1 MVSEFS
7 RNILST
13 FQVRKKRRDKD
24 AFIELLRTK
33 FPELKVEE
41 NKFPV
46 HTKNIV
52 IGDLE
57 SAKVVLTAHYDTCA
71 KMLVPNFLAP
81 KNKAITMLYQIGLGM
96 ILGLGIGAII
106 GFLLEAT
113 LYRFL
118 GRNFITK
125 ILGFAIIM
133 YAFLW
138 IIVLGPANKHT
149 ANDNTSGVI
158 TLITLL
164 ENMSEEERKKCC
176 FVFFDL
182 EEAGLWGS
190 RAYNK
195 MHKEVMKDKLLI
207 NFDCV
212 SDGEYC
218 MLAGKEKA
226 LGKYEAAFKES
237 FTEEDG
243 ITPLI
248 YSLKKVMYP
257 SDQNKFPEGTA
268 VAFFKKNK
276 YVGYYMNRIHTKK
289 DVIFEERNIEY
300 LEKCVKRFVAN
311 L

>member
-1 MVSEFS
+1 MIDEFS
-7 RNILST
+7 RDILNS
-13 FQVRKKRRDKD
+13 FQVRKKRKDKD
-24 AFIELLRTK
+24 AFIELLRTR
-33 FPELKVEE
+33 FPELRIEE
-41 NKFPV
+41 SRLPV

-57 SAKVVLTAHYDTCA
+57 TAKVVLTAHYDTCA
-71 KMLVPNFLAP
+71 RMPVPNFLAP
-81 KNKAITMLYQIGLGM
+81 RNKPLTMLYQIGLG
-96 ILGLGIGAII
+96 ITLGLLIGGTV
-106 GFLLEAT
+106 GFLLEMT

-118 GRNFITK
+118 GRNFITR
-125 ILGFAIIM
+125 IIGFAIIM
-133 YAFLW
+133 YTFLW
-138 IIVLGPANKHT
+138 LIVLGPANRHT

-164 ENMSEEERKKCC
+164 EGMSEEERKKCC

-190 RAYNK
+190 RAYNR
-195 MHKEVMKDKLLI
+195 MHREVMKDRLLI

-218 MLAGKEKA
+218 MIAGKEKA
-226 LGKYEAAFKES
+226 LEKYGTLFRES

-243 ITPLI
+243 ITPLV

-257 SDQNKFPEGTA
+257 SDQNNFPTGTA
-268 VAFFKKNK
+268 VAFFRKHKRI
-276 YVGYYMNRIHTKK
+276 GYYMNRIHTKK

-300 LEKCVKRFVAN
+300 LEKCIRRLVAS

>member
-1 MVSEFS
+1 MISDFS
-7 RNILST
+7 RNILSN

-24 AFIELLRTK
+24 AFIELLRTR

-41 NKFPV
+41 SRFPV

-52 IGDLE
+52 IGELD
-57 SAKVVLTAHYDTCA
+57 SSKVVFTAHYDTCA

-81 KNKAITMLYQIGLGM
+81 RNKALTMLYQIGLGLV
-96 ILGLGIGAII
+96 LGFGIGAVM
-106 GFLLEAT
+106 GFLLEIT

-118 GRNFITK
+118 GRNFLTRLI
-125 ILGFAIIM
+125 GFAIIM

-164 ENMSEEERKKCC
+164 ESMSEDERKKCC

-190 RAYNK
+190 RAFNRTHRET
-195 MHKEVMKDKLLI
+195 MKEKLLV

-212 SDGEYC
+212 SDGDYC
-218 MLAGKEKA
+218 MIAGKEKA
-226 LGKYEAAFKES
+226 LEKYGNLFRES
-237 FTEEDG
+237 FPEDDG
-243 ITPLI
+243 ITPLV

-257 SDQNKFPEGTA
+257 SDQNNFPLGTA
-268 VAFFKKNK
+268 VAFFKKHRRI
-276 YVGYYMNRIHTKK
+276 GYYMNRIHTKK

-300 LEKCVKRFVAN
+300 LERCTRKLVSN